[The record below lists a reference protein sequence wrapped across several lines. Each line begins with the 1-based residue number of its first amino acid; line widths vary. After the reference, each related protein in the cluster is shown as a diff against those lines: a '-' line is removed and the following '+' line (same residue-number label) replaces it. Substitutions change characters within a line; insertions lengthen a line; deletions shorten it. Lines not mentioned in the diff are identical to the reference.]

1 MPRVPTARLT
11 KFHSHAT
18 AAMNEFKVPDSIP
31 QDLLLIQDIVGI
43 RRQPSEPEIEDDDI
57 NSSGSS
63 DDSSSDDSSSDDSSD
78 EVNEVEADLI
88 VKDQEEDTAIS

>member
-1 MPRVPTARLT
+1 
-11 KFHSHAT
+11 
-18 AAMNEFKVPDSIP
+18 MNEFKVPDSIP

-43 RRQPSEPEIEDDDI
+43 RRQPPEPEIEDDDI

-78 EVNEVEADLI
+78 EVNEVEANLI